1 MNNLSYIDRI
11 KDSIRFKNVIPLLII
26 LPLLGVSSIIEYGSP
41 AIHSTFKTLAENMMA
56 STPYLVLVII
66 GSLIFTL
73 SIRFV
78 ATKQNLPKY
87 ALLVLRRAK
96 Y

>member
-11 KDSIRFKNVIPLLII
+11 KDSIRFKNIIPLLLI
-26 LPLLGVSSIIEYGSP
+26 LPLLGVSNIIEYSSP
-41 AIHSTFKTLAENMMA
+41 AIRLTVKTLAENIMA
-56 STPYLVLVII
+56 STPYLVLIII

-73 SIRFV
+73 SIRFA

-87 ALLVLRRAK
+87 ALLVHRRT
-96 Y
+96 